1 MRPNGAG
8 ACRLTFFAD
17 LFTLLLMGNKTKTPV
32 SDLIPTRLIGPS
44 EREPVP
50 PVRIRTKWFRYLFVF
65 AQLLWLF
72 FGNFC
77 LRFKGKSCV
86 PLREKRTMECLQRL
100 GMLWIR
106 AAQALVLNSTLIG
119 TTFGLRIMDM
129 HDQGGAS
136 PFHKIKAIIESELEQ
151 PLEEVFDKFDEKP
164 FAATTVSQ
172 FHRARLRQEQVWT
185 AVKVQQPAAEEIFNK
200 DLKLF
205 RRMIGFLKFFSIFS
219 GMRWDEM
226 CHELNEIK
234 TRELNYYYEAASL
247 DTLEEN
253 LKDQRVH
260 VPEMYRAYC
269 RRRVLV
275 MEFVQGALLSDF
287 IRLQRED
294 PERLNAWLK
303 ENNINPKK
311 VGRNLFH
318 SLYRQVFEDN
328 FFHGDMNSGN
338 IILLRDN
345 HLAFIECRSAGSL
358 DMESLKKQKMY
369 LRTLSEGEYV
379 TAAEIYFLLASR
391 LPRVDLN
398 TVKEKLVRVWRI
410 WETRVHI
417 KDLPY
422 EEKSLAYMTGRVNRV
437 VYDSS
442 FAPLWSFV
450 RLTCTWV
457 HLDNSLAVL
466 WPEMNYTEQLKRYFY
481 TSERRMER
489 SKIKQLPSRIAGAMA
504 ALHEVP
510 KRTGEYTMFREALIR
525 RQAQVVTGSASKL
538 DAVIAAGFSLISFLI
553 LVIGGFLYSVF
564 AMRFMDIEMQ
574 HILGPQLSRLALH
587 VPEMNITAWLILLVM
602 FIFLWG
608 FFRIQKR
615 RFSRQEFGQDGGAG
629 LET

>member
-1 MRPNGAG
+1 
-8 ACRLTFFAD
+8 
-17 LFTLLLMGNKTKTPV
+17 MGNEKKTPV
-32 SDLIPTRLIGPS
+32 SDLIPTRLIDPS
-44 EREPVP
+44 ERDPVP
-50 PVRIRTKWFRYLFVF
+50 PIRVRTKWFRYLFVF

-77 LRFKGKSCV
+77 LKVKGRSCI
-86 PLREKRTMECLQRL
+86 PLREKRTMDCLQRL

-136 PFHKIKAIIESELEQ
+136 PFAKIKRIIEKELGQ
-151 PLEEVFDKFDEKP
+151 PLNDVFDEFDEKP

-172 FHRARLRQEQVWT
+172 FHRARLRKEHVWT
-185 AVKVQQPAAEEIFNK
+185 AVKVQQPSAEEIFNK

-205 RRMIGFLKFFSIFS
+205 RRMIGFLKFFSILS
-219 GMRWDEM
+219 SMRWDEL

-247 DTLEEN
+247 DTLEKN
-253 LKDQRVH
+253 LTDQRVH
-260 VPEMYRAYC
+260 VPEMYRLYC
-269 RRRVLV
+269 RQRVLV

-287 IRLQRED
+287 IRLQHED
-294 PERLNAWLK
+294 PERLNAWLE
-303 ENNINPKK
+303 ENNIEPKK
-311 VGRNLFH
+311 VARNLFH

-338 IILLRDN
+338 IILLRNN

-358 DMESLKKQKMY
+358 DVESLKKQKMY
-369 LRTLSEGEYV
+369 LHTLSEREYV

-410 WETRVHI
+410 WETRVYI

-422 EEKSLAYMTGRVNRV
+422 VEKSLAYMTGQVNRV

-466 WPEMNYTEQLKRYFY
+466 SPDMNYIEQLKLYFQA
-481 TSERRMER
+481 SERRLEL
-489 SKIKQLPSRIAGAMA
+489 SKIKHLPSRVAGAMA

-510 KRTGEYTMFREALIR
+510 KRTGEYTMFKEALMR

-553 LVIGGFLYSVF
+553 LLIGGFLFSVF
-564 AMRFMDIEMQ
+564 SIRYLDINLQ
-574 HILGPQLSRLALH
+574 SVLGPQLSRFAQH
-587 VPEMNITAWLILLVM
+587 VPEMNVVAWLILLFM
-602 FIFLWG
+602 FVFLWG

-615 RFSRQEFGQDGGAG
+615 RFSRQEFGQNGAAG
-629 LET
+629 LEA